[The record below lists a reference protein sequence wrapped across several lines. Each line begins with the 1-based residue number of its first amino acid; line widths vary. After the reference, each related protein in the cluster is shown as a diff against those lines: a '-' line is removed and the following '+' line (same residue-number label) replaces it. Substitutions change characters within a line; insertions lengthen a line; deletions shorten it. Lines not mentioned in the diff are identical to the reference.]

1 MSSKNNLIKRL
12 KSLKIREGARY
23 WEALRDLPISQT
35 ITSASKEQVMSLA
48 MSYDDVYSVAEHLAN
63 KSADAPRGSSYSK
76 YYTGMI
82 IHQINSAVM
91 LALPKKG
98 DYLLK
103 NSDNMSLKC
112 FIFDNGLYSSVKMI
126 DYLAEN
132 SEGDIQIKAASV
144 CSVSQ
149 LRKLNKRKKL
159 DKAVRKII
167 YDRLGPVECL
177 DQMIDDK
184 YAQNRESG
192 YRWAPYGYKK
202 LEEKAMTEIARG
214 PTSILIRKLS
224 VEFMPLMLANRN
236 VLKNKWIAKM
246 IEERMNSGE

>member
-1 MSSKNNLIKRL
+1 MSSKNTLVKNL
-12 KSLKIREGARY
+12 KSLKINDNARY

-48 MSYDDVYSVAEHLAN
+48 MSYDEVYSVAEHLAT
-63 KSADAPRGSSYSK
+63 KSANTPRGYST
-76 YYTGMI
+76 YYI
-82 IHQINSAVM
+82 SNIVHKINSAVM
-91 LALPKKG
+91 LALPSKG

-103 NSDNMSLKC
+103 NSDNMNLKC
-112 FIFDNGLYSSVKMI
+112 YIFDSGLYSSVKMI

-132 SEGDIQIKAASV
+132 CEGDIQIKAASV

-159 DKAVRKII
+159 DKAVRRII

-184 YAQNRESG
+184 YAANRESG
-192 YRWAPYGYKK
+192 YNWAPYGYKK

-236 VLKNKWIAKM
+236 VLKNKWIASM
-246 IEERMNSGE
+246 IEQRMNSGE

>member
-1 MSSKNNLIKRL
+1 MSSKSNLIKNL
-12 KSLKIREGARY
+12 KSLKINEGARY
-23 WEALRDLPISQT
+23 WDALRDLPISQT

-48 MSYDDVYSVAEHLAN
+48 MSYDDVYSVAEHLASKPTN
-63 KSADAPRGSSYSK
+63 TPRGYST
-76 YYTGMI
+76 YYVNNI

-91 LALPKKG
+91 LALPNKG

-112 FIFDNGLYSSVKMI
+112 YIFDSGLYSSVKMI

-132 SEGDIQIKAASV
+132 FEGEIQLKAASV

-149 LRKLNKRKKL
+149 LRKLNKLKTL
-159 DKAVRKII
+159 DKAVRRII

-184 YAQNRESG
+184 YAANRESG

-246 IEERMNSGE
+246 IEQRMNSGE